1 MTYNEWEQACLRKNG
16 MMAILEEAAKAK
28 AECKAE
34 KQRKQQAKEEAAK
47 QEQQQ
52 REQEEQVTLEQ
63 IVEEI
68 INEVEETGTPTAE
81 ETPVEKEETPVNP
94 KQKHKQNTHSIF
106 EDYDLEDRQSSR
118 ERKQKL
124 QSRQVERQFKR
135 TRTYQ

>member
-1 MTYNEWEQACLRKNG
+1 MNMTYNEWEQACLRMNG
-16 MMAILEEAAKAK
+16 MMAILK
-28 AECKAE
+28 
-34 KQRKQQAKEEAAK
+34 EAAK

-68 INEVEETGTPTAE
+68 INEKESVEETGTPTAE
-81 ETPVEKEETPVNP
+81 ETPVEKKETPVNP

-106 EDYDLEDRQSSR
+106 EDYDLEDRQSKK

-124 QSRQVERQFKR
+124 QIRQVERQFKR
-135 TRTYQ
+135 TRAYQ